1 MDLLIRRLREQDLG
15 EHTTAPGDRDRA
27 GSVGLVEGG
36 QSRHRLMPAQSL
48 ISAGTLGPANRGRLL
63 QALYDMGPS
72 SRADLA
78 RFTGVSRG
86 TIGGIVQPLL
96 DQHILAEGEAIPPNQ
111 TGGKPATKLWFS
123 KEAKPICAVLLM
135 HDRVHTCLVSLEG
148 EIYVKNAAE
157 VPQALTSASDVFQ
170 IVSGCVERT
179 ITSGSYP
186 ILGIGVAV
194 AGMIDTETGAI
205 VRTGLVPYLD
215 GFPIGAELTRKFGAP
230 VVVDQDARALIVGD
244 RWFGQGRG
252 RRNFAVV
259 YIGETLRGALFLN
272 GHVHRGTAGAG
283 GEIGHTIVELN
294 GRACHCGRRGCWETV
309 ATLEWL
315 REQGQSKG
323 LPQAHA
329 LNAER
334 LVTLAEQGVNEAED
348 LLQEYAFNVSVG
360 LANLQH
366 LIAPNCIILHGDVV
380 NGGRRMLSL
389 IERNFRDQLLDRP
402 GDEIMLA
409 LGDSE
414 NVAALRGAAG
424 LILSELLNFV
434 I

>member
-1 MDLLIRRLREQDLG
+1 MDLLIRRLRQQDLTEDATNRG
-15 EHTTAPGDRDRA
+15 RT
-27 GSVGLVEGG
+27 GSVGSVEEG
-36 QSRHRLMPAQSL
+36 QNSHRSSPAQSL

-96 DQHILAEGEAIPPNQ
+96 DQRILVEGEAIPPNQ
-111 TGGKPATKLWFS
+111 AGGKPATKLWFS
-123 KEAKPICAVLLM
+123 KEAKPICAVFLM
-135 HDRVHTCLVSLEG
+135 HDRVHACLVSLEG
-148 EIYVKNAAE
+148 EIYAKNVAE
-157 VPQALTSASDVFQ
+157 VPQDLTSASDVFQ

-179 ITSGSYP
+179 NTSSSYP
-186 ILGIGVAV
+186 MLGIGVAV
-194 AGMIDTETGAI
+194 AGISDADTGSIVDTGP
-205 VRTGLVPYLD
+205 VPYLD
-215 GFPIGAELTRKFGAP
+215 GFPIRAELTKKFGVP
-230 VVVDQDARALIVGD
+230 VVVDQDTRALIVGD

-272 GHVHRGTAGAG
+272 GHLHRGAAGAG
-283 GEIGHTIVELN
+283 GEIGHTIVQLN
-294 GRACHCGRRGCWETV
+294 GRACHCGRRGCWETL
-309 ATLEWL
+309 ATLKWI
-315 REQGQSKG
+315 RDKADAIG
-323 LPQAHA
+323 LPQPHA
-329 LNAER
+329 LNAGR
-334 LVTLAEQGVNEAED
+334 LVMLADQGVEEAVD
-348 LLQEYAFNVSVG
+348 LLEEYAFNVSVG
-360 LANLQH
+360 LSNLQH

-380 NGGRRMLSL
+380 HGGKRMLGL
-389 IERNFRDQLLDRP
+389 IERSFRDQLIDRP
-402 GDEIMLA
+402 GDEVMLA
-409 LGDSE
+409 LGESE

>member
-1 MDLLIRRLREQDLG
+1 MDLLIRRLRQQDLS
-15 EHTTAPGDRDRA
+15 EHGTAPGDRDRT
-27 GSVGLVEGG
+27 GSAGLVEGG
-36 QSRHRLMPAQSL
+36 QNTHRLIPAQSL

-96 DQHILAEGEAIPPNQ
+96 DQRILAEGEAIPPNQ
-111 TGGKPATKLWFS
+111 AGGKPATKLWFS

-148 EIYVKNAAE
+148 EINAENVAE
-157 VPQALTSASDVFQ
+157 VPQALTGASDVFQ

-179 ITSGSYP
+179 ITSSSYP
-186 ILGIGVAV
+186 ILGIGAAV
-194 AGMIDTETGAI
+194 AGMIDTETGSI
-205 VRTGLVPYLD
+205 LRTGPVPYLD
-215 GFPIGAELTRKFGAP
+215 GFPIRAELTKKFGVP
-230 VVVDQDARALIVGD
+230 VVVDQDTRALIVGD

-272 GHVHRGTAGAG
+272 GHVHRGAAGAG
-283 GEIGHTIVELN
+283 GEIGHTIVQLN

-309 ATLEWL
+309 ATLKWI
-315 REQGQSKG
+315 REKARSKG
-323 LPQAHA
+323 LPQPHA
-329 LNAER
+329 LNAGR
-334 LVTLAEQGVNEAED
+334 LVMLANQGVKEAVD
-348 LLQEYAFNVSVG
+348 LLDEYAFNVSVG

-380 NGGRRMLSL
+380 HGGRRMLDL
-389 IERNFRDQLLDRP
+389 IERSFRDQLLDRP
-402 GDEIMLA
+402 GDEIRLA

>member
-1 MDLLIRRLREQDLG
+1 MDLLIRRLRQQDLS
-15 EHTTAPGDRDRA
+15 EHTTTGNRDRT
-27 GSVGLVEGG
+27 GSVGSAEEG
-36 QSRHRLMPAQSL
+36 QNSHRSMPAQSL

-96 DQHILAEGEAIPPNQ
+96 DQRILVEGEAIPPNQ
-111 TGGKPATKLWFS
+111 AGGKPATKLWFS
-123 KEAKPICAVLLM
+123 KEARPICAVLLM

-148 EIYVKNAAE
+148 EIYAKNVAE
-157 VPQALTSASDVFQ
+157 VPQSLTSASDVFQ
-170 IVSGCVERT
+170 IVRGCVERT
-179 ITSGSYP
+179 NTSRSYP
-186 ILGIGVAV
+186 MLGIGVAV
-194 AGMIDTETGAI
+194 AGMIDTETGSI
-205 VRTGLVPYLD
+205 VDTGPVPYLD
-215 GFPIGAELTRKFGAP
+215 GFPMRAELTKKFGVP
-230 VVVDQDARALIVGD
+230 VVVDQDTRALIVGD

-272 GHVHRGTAGAG
+272 GHLHRGAAGAG
-283 GEIGHTIVELN
+283 GEIGHTIVQLN

-309 ATLEWL
+309 ATLKWI
-315 REQGQSKG
+315 RDKADAIG
-323 LPQAHA
+323 LPQPHA
-329 LNAER
+329 LNAGR
-334 LVTLAEQGVNEAED
+334 LVMLADQGVKEAVN
-348 LLQEYAFNVSVG
+348 LLEEYAFNVSVG
-360 LANLQH
+360 LSNLQH

-380 NGGRRMLSL
+380 HGGKRMLSL
-389 IERNFRDQLLDRP
+389 IERSFRDQLIDRP

-409 LGDSE
+409 LGESE
-414 NVAALRGAAG
+414 NVAVLRGAAG